1 MNFFSVIA
9 CFSEKISK
17 FAANF
22 KNMQEDK
29 SDIMDEDLLEGESY
43 NSSSEVNEVYPNA
56 EVRVTRAQYSTLHI
70 KRLVEERKELI
81 IDPDFQRG
89 NVWAKKQGAELVE
102 SILMGI
108 PIPVMYLFEM
118 RDGKKQV
125 VDGRQRISA
134 ILDFLNNKLVLRD
147 LKILVGYNDCRFS
160 DLDAKMQGIFEDSQM
175 YFYIIQPPTPERVK
189 YDIFDRVN
197 RGGTRLTN
205 QEMRNA
211 LYRGK
216 STRLISELSKTDE
229 FLRATGRG
237 ISPKRMKDNY
247 VILRSIS
254 FYLLFQKSETVLEQN
269 GEAIEYKSDIDDFL
283 AKMMIFINEKAS
295 DELIADCKT
304 MFLRAMNNS
313 YEIMGEDA
321 YRFAAYEEKD
331 GRPRKRPINMPLFE
345 MLVYIFSYE
354 CVSVNPQITRNSIN
368 RFKASYDYQNMLMSN
383 VDSSTNVAERF
394 NAAKKLIEQIK
405 NDTANNH
412 Q

>member
-1 MNFFSVIA
+1 
-9 CFSEKISK
+9 
-17 FAANF
+17 
-22 KNMQEDK
+22 MQEDR
-29 SDIMDEDLLEGESY
+29 DIDRYDDLLEGESY
-43 NSSSEVNEVYPNA
+43 NSSAEVNEVYPNA

-70 KRLVEERKELI
+70 KRLVEDRKELI

-134 ILDFLNNKLVLRD
+134 ILDFLNDKLVLKD
-147 LKILVGYNDCRFS
+147 LKILPEYNDCKFS

-216 STRLISELSKTDE
+216 STRLISELSKTEE
-229 FLRATGRG
+229 FLRATGHG
-237 ISPKRMKDNY
+237 ISPKRKKDNY
-247 VILRSIS
+247 VVLRTIS
-254 FYLLFQKSETVLEQN
+254 FYLLYRKADVVLKQN

-295 DELIADCKT
+295 DELIADCRT

-313 YEIMGEDA
+313 YRIMGEDA
-321 YRFAAYEEKD
+321 YRFAAYEDESGKS
-331 GRPRKRPINMPLFE
+331 RKRPINMPLFE
-345 MLVYIFSYE
+345 MLAYIFSDD
-354 CVSVNPQITRNSIN
+354 CVTNNSQITRDAIN
-368 RFKASYDYQNMLMSN
+368 KFKDTYDYQKMLMSN
-383 VDSSTNVAERF
+383 VDSSTNVTERF
-394 NAAKKLIEQIK
+394 STAKKLLEQIK
-405 NDTANNH
+405 HDTANID
-412 Q
+412 

>member
-1 MNFFSVIA
+1 
-9 CFSEKISK
+9 
-17 FAANF
+17 
-22 KNMQEDK
+22 MQEDR
-29 SDIMDEDLLEGESY
+29 DIDRYDDLLEGESY
-43 NSSSEVNEVYPNA
+43 NSSAEVNEVYPNA

-70 KRLVEERKELI
+70 KRLVEDRKELI

-102 SILMGI
+102 SILMGL

-134 ILDFLNNKLVLRD
+134 ILDFLNDKLVLKD
-147 LKILVGYNDCRFS
+147 LKILPEYNDCKFS

-197 RGGTRLTN
+197 RSGTRLTN

-216 STRLISELSKTDE
+216 STRLISELSKTEE
-229 FLRATGRG
+229 FLRATGHG
-237 ISPKRMKDNY
+237 ISPKRKKDNY
-247 VILRSIS
+247 VVLRTIS
-254 FYLLFQKSETVLEQN
+254 FYLLYRKADVVLKQN

-295 DELIADCKT
+295 DELIADCRT

-313 YEIMGEDA
+313 YRIMGEDA
-321 YRFAAYEEKD
+321 YRFAAYEDESGKS
-331 GRPRKRPINMPLFE
+331 RKRPINMPLFE
-345 MLVYIFSYE
+345 MLAYIFSDD
-354 CVSVNPQITRNSIN
+354 CVTNNSQITRDAIN
-368 RFKASYDYQNMLMSN
+368 KFKDTYDYQKMLMSN
-383 VDSSTNVAERF
+383 VDSSTNVTERF
-394 NAAKKLIEQIK
+394 STAKKLLEQIK
-405 NDTANNH
+405 HDTANID
-412 Q
+412 

>member
-1 MNFFSVIA
+1 M
-9 CFSEKISK
+9 E
-17 FAANF
+17 
-22 KNMQEDK
+22 
-29 SDIMDEDLLEGESY
+29 EDLLEGESY
-43 NSSSEVNEVYPNA
+43 NSSAEVNEVYPNA

-70 KRLVEERKELI
+70 KRLVEDRKELI

-118 RDGKKQV
+118 RDGSKQV
-125 VDGRQRISA
+125 VDGRQRIAA
-134 ILDFLNNKLVLRD
+134 ILDFLNDKLILRD
-147 LKILVGYNDCRFS
+147 LKILPEYNNFKFS

-216 STRLISELSKTDE
+216 STRLISELSKSEE
-229 FLRATGRG
+229 FLRATGHG
-237 ISPKRMKDNY
+237 ISSKRQKDNY
-247 VILRSIS
+247 VVLRSIS
-254 FYLLFQKSETVLEQN
+254 FYLLYKKSEIVLKQN
-269 GEAIEYKSDIDDFL
+269 GESIEYKSDIDDFL

-295 DELIADCKT
+295 DELIADCRA

-313 YEIMGEDA
+313 YDIMGEDA
-321 YRFAAYEEKD
+321 YRFAAYEDENGKS
-331 GRPRKRPINMPLFE
+331 RKRPINMPLFE
-345 MLVYIFSYE
+345 MLVFIFSDD
-354 CVSVNPQITRNSIN
+354 CVTTNKFVTRNAIN
-368 RFKASYDYQNMLMSN
+368 KFKESYDYQKMLMSN
-383 VDSSTNVAERF
+383 VDSSTNVTERF
-394 NAAKKLIEQIK
+394 TTALKLIKQIK
-405 NDTANNH
+405 DDTSNNN

>member
-1 MNFFSVIA
+1 MS
-9 CFSEKISK
+9 
-17 FAANF
+17 
-22 KNMQEDK
+22 EDK
-29 SDIMDEDLLEGESY
+29 NINMEEDLLEGESY
-43 NSSSEVNEVYPNA
+43 NSSAEVNEVYPNA

-70 KRLVEERKELI
+70 KRLVEDRKELI

-118 RDGKKQV
+118 RDGSKQV
-125 VDGRQRISA
+125 VDGRQRIAA
-134 ILDFLNNKLVLRD
+134 ILDFLNDKLILRD
-147 LKILVGYNDCRFS
+147 LKILPEYNNFKFS

-216 STRLISELSKTDE
+216 STRLISELSKSEE
-229 FLRATGRG
+229 FLRATGHG
-237 ISPKRMKDNY
+237 ISSKRQKDNY
-247 VILRSIS
+247 VVLRSIS
-254 FYLLFQKSETVLEQN
+254 FYLLYKKSEIVLKQN
-269 GEAIEYKSDIDDFL
+269 GESIEYKSDIDDFL

-295 DELIADCKT
+295 DELIADCRA

-313 YEIMGEDA
+313 YDIMGEDA
-321 YRFAAYEEKD
+321 YRFAAYEDENGKS
-331 GRPRKRPINMPLFE
+331 RKRPINMPLFE
-345 MLVYIFSYE
+345 MLVFIFSE
-354 CVSVNPQITRNSIN
+354 DCVTTNKFVTRNAIN
-368 RFKASYDYQNMLMSN
+368 KFKESYDYQKMLMSN
-383 VDSSTNVAERF
+383 VDSSTNVTERF
-394 NAAKKLIEQIK
+394 TTALKLIKQIK
-405 NDTANNH
+405 DDTSNNN

>member
-1 MNFFSVIA
+1 MS
-9 CFSEKISK
+9 
-17 FAANF
+17 
-22 KNMQEDK
+22 EDK
-29 SDIMDEDLLEGESY
+29 NINMEEDLLEGESY
-43 NSSSEVNEVYPNA
+43 NSSAEVNEVYPNA

-70 KRLVEERKELI
+70 KRLVEDRKELI

-118 RDGKKQV
+118 RDGSKQV
-125 VDGRQRISA
+125 VDGRQRIAA
-134 ILDFLNNKLVLRD
+134 ILDFLNDKLILRD
-147 LKILVGYNDCRFS
+147 LKILPEYNNFKFS

-216 STRLISELSKTDE
+216 STRLISELSKSEE
-229 FLRATGRG
+229 FLRATGHG
-237 ISPKRMKDNY
+237 ISSKRQKDNY
-247 VILRSIS
+247 VVLRSIS
-254 FYLLFQKSETVLEQN
+254 FYLLYKKSEIVLKQN
-269 GEAIEYKSDIDDFL
+269 GESIEYKSDIDDFL

-295 DELIADCKT
+295 DELIADCRA

-313 YEIMGEDA
+313 YDIMGEDA
-321 YRFAAYEEKD
+321 YRFAAYEDEN
-331 GRPRKRPINMPLFE
+331 GRSRKRPINMPLFE
-345 MLVYIFSYE
+345 MLVFIFSDD
-354 CVSVNPQITRNSIN
+354 CVTTNKLVTRNAIN
-368 RFKASYDYQNMLMSN
+368 KFKESYDYQKMLMSN
-383 VDSSTNVAERF
+383 VDSSTNVTERF
-394 NAAKKLIEQIK
+394 TTALKLIKQIK
-405 NDTANNH
+405 DDTSNNN

>member
-1 MNFFSVIA
+1 
-9 CFSEKISK
+9 
-17 FAANF
+17 
-22 KNMQEDK
+22 MQEDPYVNK
-29 SDIMDEDLLEGESY
+29 DEELLEGESY
-43 NSSSEVNEVYPNA
+43 NSSSEVNQVYPNA

-70 KRLVEERKELI
+70 KRLVEDRKELV

-134 ILDFLNNKLVLRD
+134 ILDFLNDKLVLKD
-147 LKILVGYNDCRFS
+147 LKILPKYNDCRFS

-216 STRLISELSKTDE
+216 STRLISELSKTEE
-229 FLRATGRG
+229 FLKATGHG
-237 ISPKRMKDNY
+237 ISPKRKKDHY
-247 VILRSIS
+247 VILRTIS
-254 FYLLFQKSETVLEQN
+254 FYLLYKKSDIVLEQN
-269 GEAIEYKSDIDDFL
+269 GETIEYKSDIDDFL
-283 AKMMIFINEKAS
+283 AKMMVFINEKAS
-295 DELIADCKT
+295 EELIDDCRT
-304 MFLRAMNNS
+304 NFLRAMNNS
-313 YEIMGEDA
+313 YSIMGEDA
-321 YRFAAYEEKD
+321 YRFAAYEDENGKS
-331 GRPRKRPINMPLFE
+331 RKRPINMPLFE
-345 MLVYIFSYE
+345 MLVYVFSDD
-354 CVSVNPQITRNSIN
+354 CVTKNTQITRKAIKK
-368 RFKASYDYQNMLMSN
+368 FKDSYDYQKMLMSN
-383 VDSSTNVAERF
+383 VDSSTNVLERF
-394 NAAKKLIEQIK
+394 STANKLLEQIK
-405 NDTANNH
+405 DDTANNY
-412 Q
+412 

>member
-1 MNFFSVIA
+1 
-9 CFSEKISK
+9 
-17 FAANF
+17 
-22 KNMQEDK
+22 MQEDIEI
-29 SDIMDEDLLEGESY
+29 DRDDDLLEGESY
-43 NSSSEVNEVYPNA
+43 NSSAEVNEVYPNA

-134 ILDFLNNKLVLRD
+134 ILDFLNDKLVLKD
-147 LKILVGYNDCRFS
+147 LKILPEYNDCKFT

-216 STRLISELSKTDE
+216 STRLISELSKSEE
-229 FLRATGRG
+229 FLRATGHG
-237 ISPKRMKDNY
+237 ISPKRQKDNY
-247 VILRSIS
+247 VVLRTIS
-254 FYLLFQKSETVLEQN
+254 FYLLYKKSELVIKQN
-269 GEAIEYKSDIDDFL
+269 GESIEYKSDIDDFL

-295 DELIADCKT
+295 DELIADCRA

-313 YEIMGEDA
+313 YDIMGEGA
-321 YRFAAYEEKD
+321 YRFAAYEVETGKS
-331 GRPRKRPINMPLFE
+331 RKRPINMPLFE
-345 MLVYIFSYE
+345 MLVYIFSDS
-354 CVSVNPQITRNSIN
+354 CVRKDIQVTRDVIE
-368 RFKASYDYQNMLMSN
+368 RFKDSYDYQILLMSN
-383 VDSSTNVAERF
+383 VDSSINVMERF
-394 NAAKKLIEQIK
+394 TIAEKLLEQIK
-405 NDTANNH
+405 NDTANSN
-412 Q
+412 

>member
-1 MNFFSVIA
+1 MS
-9 CFSEKISK
+9 
-17 FAANF
+17 
-22 KNMQEDK
+22 EDK
-29 SDIMDEDLLEGESY
+29 NINMEEDLLEGESY
-43 NSSSEVNEVYPNA
+43 NSSAEVNEVYPNA

-70 KRLVEERKELI
+70 KRLVEDRKELI

-118 RDGKKQV
+118 RDGSKQV
-125 VDGRQRISA
+125 VDGRQRIAA
-134 ILDFLNNKLVLRD
+134 ILDFLNDKLILRD
-147 LKILVGYNDCRFS
+147 LKILPEYNNFKFS

-216 STRLISELSKTDE
+216 STRLISELSKSEE
-229 FLRATGRG
+229 FLRATGHG
-237 ISPKRMKDNY
+237 ISSKRQKDNY
-247 VILRSIS
+247 VVLRSIS
-254 FYLLFQKSETVLEQN
+254 FYLLYKKSEIVLKQN
-269 GEAIEYKSDIDDFL
+269 GESIEYKSDIDDFL

-295 DELIADCKT
+295 DELIADCRA

-313 YEIMGEDA
+313 YDIMGEDA
-321 YRFAAYEEKD
+321 YRFAAYEDENGKN
-331 GRPRKRPINMPLFE
+331 RKRPINMPLFE
-345 MLVYIFSYE
+345 MLVFIFSDD
-354 CVSVNPQITRNSIN
+354 CVTTNKFVTRNAIN
-368 RFKASYDYQNMLMSN
+368 KFKESYDYQKMLMSN
-383 VDSSTNVAERF
+383 VDSSTNVTERF
-394 NAAKKLIEQIK
+394 TTALKLIKQIK
-405 NDTANNH
+405 DDTSNNN

>member
-1 MNFFSVIA
+1 MS
-9 CFSEKISK
+9 
-17 FAANF
+17 
-22 KNMQEDK
+22 EDK
-29 SDIMDEDLLEGESY
+29 NINMEEDLLEGESY
-43 NSSSEVNEVYPNA
+43 NSSAEVNEVYPNA

-70 KRLVEERKELI
+70 KRLVEDRKELI

-108 PIPVMYLFEM
+108 PIPVMYLFEVK
-118 RDGKKQV
+118 DGKKQV
-125 VDGRQRISA
+125 VDGRQRITA
-134 ILDFLNNKLVLRD
+134 ILDFLNDKLVLRD
-147 LKILVGYNDCRFS
+147 LKILPKYNDCKFS

-216 STRLISELSKTDE
+216 STRLISELSKSEE
-229 FLRATGRG
+229 FLRATGHG
-237 ISPKRMKDNY
+237 ISPKRQKDNY
-247 VILRSIS
+247 VVLRTIS
-254 FYLLFQKSETVLEQN
+254 FYLLYRKAEVVLRQN

-295 DELIADCKT
+295 DELIADCRA

-313 YEIMGEDA
+313 YDIMGEDA
-321 YRFAAYEEKD
+321 YRFAAYEDENGKS
-331 GRPRKRPINMPLFE
+331 RKRPINMPLFE
-345 MLVYIFSYE
+345 MLVYIFSDD
-354 CVSVNPQITRNSIN
+354 CVSINPQITRNAIDK
-368 RFKASYDYQNMLMSN
+368 FKDTYDYQKMLMSN
-383 VDSSTNVAERF
+383 VDSSTNVTERF
-394 NAAKKLIEQIK
+394 STAKKLIDQIK
-405 NDTANNH
+405 HDTANNY

>member
-1 MNFFSVIA
+1 
-9 CFSEKISK
+9 
-17 FAANF
+17 
-22 KNMQEDK
+22 MQEDR
-29 SDIMDEDLLEGESY
+29 DIDRYDDLLEGESY
-43 NSSSEVNEVYPNA
+43 NSSAEVNEVYPNA

-70 KRLVEERKELI
+70 KRLVEDRKELI

-134 ILDFLNNKLVLRD
+134 ILDFLNEKLVLKD
-147 LKILVGYNDCRFS
+147 LKILPEYNDCKFS

-216 STRLISELSKTDE
+216 STRLISELSKTEE
-229 FLRATGRG
+229 FLRATGHG
-237 ISPKRMKDNY
+237 ISPKRKKDNY
-247 VILRSIS
+247 VILRTIS
-254 FYLLFQKSETVLEQN
+254 FYLLYRKADVVLKQN

-295 DELIADCKT
+295 DELIADCRT

-313 YEIMGEDA
+313 YRIMGEDA
-321 YRFAAYEEKD
+321 YRFAAYEDESGKS
-331 GRPRKRPINMPLFE
+331 RKRPINMPLFE
-345 MLVYIFSYE
+345 MLAYIFSDD
-354 CVSVNPQITRNSIN
+354 CVTNNSKITRDAIN
-368 RFKASYDYQNMLMSN
+368 KFKDTYDYQKMLMSN
-383 VDSSTNVAERF
+383 VDSSTNVSERF
-394 NAAKKLIEQIK
+394 STAKKLLEQIK
-405 NDTANNH
+405 HDTANID
-412 Q
+412 

>member
-1 MNFFSVIA
+1 MS
-9 CFSEKISK
+9 
-17 FAANF
+17 
-22 KNMQEDK
+22 EDK
-29 SDIMDEDLLEGESY
+29 NINMEEDLLEGESY
-43 NSSSEVNEVYPNA
+43 NSSAEVNEVYPNA

-70 KRLVEERKELI
+70 KRLVEDRKELI

-118 RDGKKQV
+118 RDGSKQV
-125 VDGRQRISA
+125 VDGRQRIAA
-134 ILDFLNNKLVLRD
+134 ILDFLNDKLILKD
-147 LKILVGYNDCRFS
+147 LKILPEYNNFKFS

-216 STRLISELSKTDE
+216 STRLISELSKSEE
-229 FLRATGRG
+229 FLRATGHG
-237 ISPKRMKDNY
+237 ISSKRQKDNY
-247 VILRSIS
+247 VVLRSIS
-254 FYLLFQKSETVLEQN
+254 FYLLYKKSEIVLKQN
-269 GEAIEYKSDIDDFL
+269 GESIEYKSDIDDFL

-295 DELIADCKT
+295 DELIADCRA

-313 YEIMGEDA
+313 YDIMGEDA
-321 YRFAAYEEKD
+321 YRFAAYEDENGKS
-331 GRPRKRPINMPLFE
+331 RKRPINMPLFE
-345 MLVYIFSYE
+345 MLVFIFSDD
-354 CVSVNPQITRNSIN
+354 CVTTNKLVTRNAIN
-368 RFKASYDYQNMLMSN
+368 KFKESYDYQKMLMSN
-383 VDSSTNVAERF
+383 VDSSTNVTERF
-394 NAAKKLIEQIK
+394 TTALKLIKQIK
-405 NDTANNH
+405 DDTSNNN

>member
-1 MNFFSVIA
+1 
-9 CFSEKISK
+9 
-17 FAANF
+17 
-22 KNMQEDK
+22 MQEDIEI
-29 SDIMDEDLLEGESY
+29 DRDDDLLEGESY
-43 NSSSEVNEVYPNA
+43 NSSAEVNEVYPNA

-134 ILDFLNNKLVLRD
+134 ILDFLNDKLVLKD
-147 LKILVGYNDCRFS
+147 LKILPEYNDCKFT

-216 STRLISELSKTDE
+216 STRLISELSKSEE
-229 FLRATGRG
+229 FLRATGHG
-237 ISPKRMKDNY
+237 ISPKRQKDNY
-247 VILRSIS
+247 VVLRTIS
-254 FYLLFQKSETVLEQN
+254 FYLLYKKSELVIKQN
-269 GEAIEYKSDIDDFL
+269 GESIEYKSDIDDFL

-295 DELIADCKT
+295 DELIADCRA

-313 YEIMGEDA
+313 YDIMGEGA
-321 YRFAAYEEKD
+321 YRFAAYEVETGKS
-331 GRPRKRPINMPLFE
+331 RKRPINMPLFE
-345 MLVYIFSYE
+345 MLVYIFSDS
-354 CVSVNPQITRNSIN
+354 CVRKDIQVTRDVIE
-368 RFKASYDYQNMLMSN
+368 RFKDSYDYQILLMSN
-383 VDSSTNVAERF
+383 VDSSINVMERF
-394 NAAKKLIEQIK
+394 TTAEKLLEQIK
-405 NDTANNH
+405 NDTANSN
-412 Q
+412 

>member
-1 MNFFSVIA
+1 MRTNCELIML
-9 CFSEKISK
+9 EY
-17 FAANF
+17 
-22 KNMQEDK
+22 KNINLEE
-29 SDIMDEDLLEGESY
+29 SLLEGETY
-43 NSSSEVNEVYPNA
+43 NSSAEVSKVYPNA

-70 KRLVEERKELI
+70 KRLVEDRKELI

-118 RDGKKQV
+118 RDGNKQI
-125 VDGRQRISA
+125 VDGRQRITA
-134 ILDFLNNKLVLRD
+134 ILAFLNNKLILRD
-147 LKILVGYNDCRFS
+147 LKILTDYNNCRFS

-216 STRLISELSKTDE
+216 ATRLISELSKSEE
-229 FLRATGRG
+229 FLKATGHG
-237 ISPKRMKDNY
+237 ISSKHQKDNY
-247 VILRSIS
+247 VVLRSIS
-254 FYLLFQKSETVLEQN
+254 FYLLYKKSEFVLKQN
-269 GEAIEYKSDIDDFL
+269 GEPIEYKSDIDDFL

-295 DELIADCKT
+295 DELIADCRA

-313 YEIMGEDA
+313 YDIMGEDA
-321 YRFAAYEEKD
+321 YRFAAYEDENGKS
-331 GRPRKRPINMPLFE
+331 RKRPINMPLFE
-345 MLVYIFSYE
+345 MLVFIFSDD
-354 CVSVNPQITRNSIN
+354 CVTTNKFVTRNAIN
-368 RFKASYDYQNMLMSN
+368 KFKESYDYQKMLMSN
-383 VDSSTNVAERF
+383 VDSSTNVTERF
-394 NAAKKLIEQIK
+394 TTALKLIKQIK
-405 NDTANNH
+405 DDTSNNN

>member
-1 MNFFSVIA
+1 MS
-9 CFSEKISK
+9 
-17 FAANF
+17 
-22 KNMQEDK
+22 EDK
-29 SDIMDEDLLEGESY
+29 NINMEEDLLEGESY
-43 NSSSEVNEVYPNA
+43 NSSAEVNEVYPNA

-70 KRLVEERKELI
+70 KRLVEDRKELI

-118 RDGKKQV
+118 RDGSKQV
-125 VDGRQRISA
+125 VDGRQRIAA
-134 ILDFLNNKLVLRD
+134 ILDFLNDKLILRD
-147 LKILVGYNDCRFS
+147 LKILSEYNNFKFS

-216 STRLISELSKTDE
+216 STRLISELSKSEE
-229 FLRATGRG
+229 FLRATGHG
-237 ISPKRMKDNY
+237 ISSKRQKDNY
-247 VILRSIS
+247 VVLRSIS
-254 FYLLFQKSETVLEQN
+254 FYLLYKKSEIVLKQN
-269 GEAIEYKSDIDDFL
+269 GESIEYKSDIDDFL

-295 DELIADCKT
+295 DELIADCRA

-313 YEIMGEDA
+313 YDIMGEDA
-321 YRFAAYEEKD
+321 YRFAAYEDENGKS
-331 GRPRKRPINMPLFE
+331 RKRPINMPLFE
-345 MLVYIFSYE
+345 MLVFIFSDD
-354 CVSVNPQITRNSIN
+354 CVTTNKLVTRNAIN
-368 RFKASYDYQNMLMSN
+368 KFKESYDYQKMLMSN
-383 VDSSTNVAERF
+383 VDSSTNVTERF
-394 NAAKKLIEQIK
+394 TTALKLIKQIK
-405 NDTANNH
+405 DDTSNNN

>member
-1 MNFFSVIA
+1 
-9 CFSEKISK
+9 
-17 FAANF
+17 
-22 KNMQEDK
+22 MQEDR
-29 SDIMDEDLLEGESY
+29 DIDRYDDLLEGESY
-43 NSSSEVNEVYPNA
+43 NSSAEVNEVYPNA

-70 KRLVEERKELI
+70 KRLVEDRKELI

-134 ILDFLNNKLVLRD
+134 ILDFLNDKLVLKD
-147 LKILVGYNDCRFS
+147 LKILPEYNDCKFS

-216 STRLISELSKTDE
+216 STRLISELSKTEE
-229 FLRATGRG
+229 FLRATGHG
-237 ISPKRMKDNY
+237 ISPKRKKDNY
-247 VILRSIS
+247 VVLRTIS
-254 FYLLFQKSETVLEQN
+254 FYLLYRKADVVLKQN

-295 DELIADCKT
+295 DELIADCRT

-313 YEIMGEDA
+313 YRIMGEDA
-321 YRFAAYEEKD
+321 YRFAAYEDESGKS
-331 GRPRKRPINMPLFE
+331 RKRPINMPLFE
-345 MLVYIFSYE
+345 MLAYIFSDD
-354 CVSVNPQITRNSIN
+354 CVTNNSQITRDVIN
-368 RFKASYDYQNMLMSN
+368 KFKDTYDYQKMLMSN
-383 VDSSTNVAERF
+383 VDSSTNVSERF
-394 NAAKKLIEQIK
+394 STAKKLLEQIK
-405 NDTANNH
+405 HDTANID
-412 Q
+412 

>member
-1 MNFFSVIA
+1 
-9 CFSEKISK
+9 
-17 FAANF
+17 
-22 KNMQEDK
+22 MQEDRDR
-29 SDIMDEDLLEGESY
+29 DIDRYDDLLEGESY
-43 NSSSEVNEVYPNA
+43 NSSAEVNEVYPNA

-70 KRLVEERKELI
+70 KRLVEDRKELI

-134 ILDFLNNKLVLRD
+134 ILDFLNDKLVLKD
-147 LKILVGYNDCRFS
+147 LKILPEYNDCKFS

-216 STRLISELSKTDE
+216 STRLISELSKTEE
-229 FLRATGRG
+229 FLRATGHG
-237 ISPKRMKDNY
+237 MSPKRKKDNY
-247 VILRSIS
+247 VILRTIS
-254 FYLLFQKSETVLEQN
+254 FYLLYRKADVVLKQN

-295 DELIADCKT
+295 DELIADCRT

-313 YEIMGEDA
+313 YRIMGEDA
-321 YRFAAYEEKD
+321 YRFAAYEDESGKS
-331 GRPRKRPINMPLFE
+331 RKRPINMPLFE
-345 MLVYIFSYE
+345 MLAYIFSDD
-354 CVSVNPQITRNSIN
+354 CVTNNSQITRDAIN
-368 RFKASYDYQNMLMSN
+368 KFKDTYDYQKMLMSN
-383 VDSSTNVAERF
+383 VDSSTNVSERF
-394 NAAKKLIEQIK
+394 STAKKLLEQIK
-405 NDTANNH
+405 HDTANID
-412 Q
+412 

>member
-1 MNFFSVIA
+1 MS
-9 CFSEKISK
+9 
-17 FAANF
+17 
-22 KNMQEDK
+22 EDK
-29 SDIMDEDLLEGESY
+29 NINMEEDFLEGESY
-43 NSSSEVNEVYPNA
+43 NSSAEVNEVYPNA

-70 KRLVEERKELI
+70 KRLVEDRKELI

-118 RDGKKQV
+118 RDGSKQV
-125 VDGRQRISA
+125 VDGRQRIAA
-134 ILDFLNNKLVLRD
+134 ILDFLNDKLILRD
-147 LKILVGYNDCRFS
+147 LKILPEYNNFKFS

-216 STRLISELSKTDE
+216 STRLISELSKSEE
-229 FLRATGRG
+229 FLRATGHG
-237 ISPKRMKDNY
+237 ISSKRQKDNY
-247 VILRSIS
+247 VVLRSIS
-254 FYLLFQKSETVLEQN
+254 FYLLYKKSEIVLKQN
-269 GEAIEYKSDIDDFL
+269 GESIEYKSDIDDFL

-295 DELIADCKT
+295 DELIADCRA

-313 YEIMGEDA
+313 YDIMGEDA
-321 YRFAAYEEKD
+321 YRFAAYEDENGKS
-331 GRPRKRPINMPLFE
+331 RKRPINMPLFE
-345 MLVYIFSYE
+345 MLVFIFSDD
-354 CVSVNPQITRNSIN
+354 CVTTNKLVTRNAIN
-368 RFKASYDYQNMLMSN
+368 KFKESYDYQKMLMSN
-383 VDSSTNVAERF
+383 VDSSTNVTERF
-394 NAAKKLIEQIK
+394 TTALKLIKQIK
-405 NDTANNH
+405 DDTSNNN

>member
-1 MNFFSVIA
+1 
-9 CFSEKISK
+9 
-17 FAANF
+17 
-22 KNMQEDK
+22 MQEDPYVNK
-29 SDIMDEDLLEGESY
+29 DEELLEGESY
-43 NSSSEVNEVYPNA
+43 NSSSEVNQVYPNA

-70 KRLVEERKELI
+70 KRLVEDRKELV

-134 ILDFLNNKLVLRD
+134 ILDFLNDKLVLKD
-147 LKILVGYNDCRFS
+147 LKILPKYNDCRFS

-216 STRLISELSKTDE
+216 STRLISELSKTEE
-229 FLRATGRG
+229 FLKATGHG
-237 ISPKRMKDNY
+237 ISPKRKKDHY
-247 VILRSIS
+247 VILRTIS
-254 FYLLFQKSETVLEQN
+254 FYLLYKKSDIVLEQN
-269 GEAIEYKSDIDDFL
+269 GETIEYKSDIDDFL
-283 AKMMIFINEKAS
+283 AKMMVFINEKAS
-295 DELIADCKT
+295 EELIDDCRTK
-304 MFLRAMNNS
+304 FLRAMNNS
-313 YEIMGEDA
+313 YSIMGEDA
-321 YRFAAYEEKD
+321 YRFAAYEDENGKS
-331 GRPRKRPINMPLFE
+331 RKRPINMPLFE
-345 MLVYIFSYE
+345 MLVYVFSDD
-354 CVSVNPQITRNSIN
+354 CVTKNTQITRKAIKK
-368 RFKASYDYQNMLMSN
+368 FKDSYDYQKMLMSN
-383 VDSSTNVAERF
+383 VDSSTNVLERF
-394 NAAKKLIEQIK
+394 STANKLLEQIK
-405 NDTANNH
+405 DDTANNY
-412 Q
+412 

>member
-1 MNFFSVIA
+1 
-9 CFSEKISK
+9 
-17 FAANF
+17 
-22 KNMQEDK
+22 MQEDR
-29 SDIMDEDLLEGESY
+29 DIDRYDDLLEGESY
-43 NSSSEVNEVYPNA
+43 NSSAEVNEVYPNA

-70 KRLVEERKELI
+70 KRLVEDRKELI

-134 ILDFLNNKLVLRD
+134 ILDFLNDKLVLKD
-147 LKILVGYNDCRFS
+147 LKILPEYNDCKFS

-216 STRLISELSKTDE
+216 STRLISELSKTEE
-229 FLRATGRG
+229 FLRATGHG
-237 ISPKRMKDNY
+237 ISPKRKKDNY
-247 VILRSIS
+247 VVLRTIS
-254 FYLLFQKSETVLEQN
+254 FYLLYRKADVVLKQN

-295 DELIADCKT
+295 DELIADCRT

-313 YEIMGEDA
+313 YRIMGEDA
-321 YRFAAYEEKD
+321 YRFVAYEDESGKS
-331 GRPRKRPINMPLFE
+331 RKRPINMPLFE
-345 MLVYIFSYE
+345 MLAYIFSDD
-354 CVSVNPQITRNSIN
+354 CVTNNSQITRDVIN
-368 RFKASYDYQNMLMSN
+368 KFKDTYDYHKMLMSN
-383 VDSSTNVAERF
+383 VDSSTNVSERF
-394 NAAKKLIEQIK
+394 STAKKLLEQIK
-405 NDTANNH
+405 HDTANID
-412 Q
+412 

>member
-1 MNFFSVIA
+1 MI
-9 CFSEKISK
+9 
-17 FAANF
+17 
-22 KNMQEDK
+22 
-29 SDIMDEDLLEGESY
+29 
-43 NSSSEVNEVYPNA
+43 EVYPNA

-70 KRLVEERKELI
+70 KRLVEDRKELI

-118 RDGKKQV
+118 RDGSKQV
-125 VDGRQRISA
+125 VDGRQRIAA
-134 ILDFLNNKLVLRD
+134 ILDFLNDKLILRD
-147 LKILVGYNDCRFS
+147 LKILPEYNNFKFS

-216 STRLISELSKTDE
+216 STRLISELSKSEE
-229 FLRATGRG
+229 FLRATGHG
-237 ISPKRMKDNY
+237 ISSKRQKDNY
-247 VILRSIS
+247 VVLRSIS
-254 FYLLFQKSETVLEQN
+254 FYLLYKKSEIVLKQN
-269 GEAIEYKSDIDDFL
+269 GESIEYKSDIDDFL

-295 DELIADCKT
+295 DELIADCRA

-313 YEIMGEDA
+313 YDIMGEDA
-321 YRFAAYEEKD
+321 YRFAAYEDENGKS
-331 GRPRKRPINMPLFE
+331 RKRPINMPLFE
-345 MLVYIFSYE
+345 MLVFIFSDD
-354 CVSVNPQITRNSIN
+354 CVTTNKLVTRNAIN
-368 RFKASYDYQNMLMSN
+368 KFKESYDYQKMLMSN
-383 VDSSTNVAERF
+383 VDSSTNVTERF
-394 NAAKKLIEQIK
+394 TTALKLIKQIK
-405 NDTANNH
+405 DDTSNNN

>member
-1 MNFFSVIA
+1 MN
-9 CFSEKISK
+9 
-17 FAANF
+17 
-22 KNMQEDK
+22 EDK
-29 SDIMDEDLLEGESY
+29 NNNIDEELLEGESY
-43 NSSSEVNEVYPNA
+43 NSSTEVNEVYPNA

-89 NVWAKKQGAELVE
+89 NVWANKQGAELVE

-118 RDGKKQV
+118 KDGKKQV

-134 ILDFLNNKLVLRD
+134 ILDFLNDKLVLRD
-147 LKILVGYNDCRFS
+147 LKILPEYNDCKFS

-216 STRLISELSKTDE
+216 STRLIAELSKSDE
-229 FLRATGRG
+229 FLRATGHG
-237 ISPKRMKDNY
+237 ISPKRQKDNY
-247 VILRSIS
+247 VVLRSIS
-254 FYLLFQKSETVLEQN
+254 FYLLYRKADVVLQQN
-269 GEAIEYKSDIDDFL
+269 GEVIEYKSDIDDFL

-295 DELIADCKT
+295 DELISDCRL
-304 MFLRAMNNS
+304 MFLRAMQHS
-313 YEIMGEDA
+313 YDIMGEDA
-321 YRFAAYEEKD
+321 YRFAAYVDENGKS
-331 GRPRKRPINMPLFE
+331 RKRPINMPLFE
-345 MLVYIFSYE
+345 MLVYIFSDD
-354 CVSVNPQITRNSIN
+354 CVSINPYITQTAIN
-368 RFKASYDYQNMLMSN
+368 KFKETYDYQKLLMNN
-383 VDSSTNVAERF
+383 VDSSTNVSERF
-394 NAAKKLIEQIK
+394 NTAKKLIEQIK
-405 NDTANNH
+405 NDTANYH

>member
-1 MNFFSVIA
+1 MS
-9 CFSEKISK
+9 
-17 FAANF
+17 
-22 KNMQEDK
+22 EDK
-29 SDIMDEDLLEGESY
+29 NINMEEDLLEGESY
-43 NSSSEVNEVYPNA
+43 NSSAEVNEVYPNA

-70 KRLVEERKELI
+70 KRLVEDRKELI

-118 RDGKKQV
+118 RDGSKQV
-125 VDGRQRISA
+125 VDGRQRIAA
-134 ILDFLNNKLVLRD
+134 ILDFLNDKLILKD
-147 LKILVGYNDCRFS
+147 LKILPEYNNFKFS

-216 STRLISELSKTDE
+216 STRLISELSKSEE
-229 FLRATGRG
+229 FLRATGHG
-237 ISPKRMKDNY
+237 ISSKRQKDNY
-247 VILRSIS
+247 VVLRSIS
-254 FYLLFQKSETVLEQN
+254 FYLLYKKSEIVLKQN
-269 GEAIEYKSDIDDFL
+269 GESIEYKSDIDDFL

-295 DELIADCKT
+295 DELIADCRA

-313 YEIMGEDA
+313 YDIMGEDA
-321 YRFAAYEEKD
+321 YRFAAYEDENGKS
-331 GRPRKRPINMPLFE
+331 RKRPINMPLFE
-345 MLVYIFSYE
+345 MLVFIFSDD
-354 CVSVNPQITRNSIN
+354 CVTTNKFVTRNAIN
-368 RFKASYDYQNMLMSN
+368 KFKESYDYQKMLMSN
-383 VDSSTNVAERF
+383 VDSSTNVTERF
-394 NAAKKLIEQIK
+394 TTALKLIKQIK
-405 NDTANNH
+405 DDTSNNN

>member
-1 MNFFSVIA
+1 
-9 CFSEKISK
+9 
-17 FAANF
+17 
-22 KNMQEDK
+22 MQK
-29 SDIMDEDLLEGESY
+29 DIDINNDEDFLEGESC
-43 NSSSEVNEVYPNA
+43 NSSTEVNKVYPNA

-70 KRLVEERKELI
+70 KRLVEERKELV

-134 ILDFLNNKLVLRD
+134 ILDFLNDILVLKD
-147 LKILVGYNDCRFS
+147 LKILPEYNDRKFS

-216 STRLISELSKTDE
+216 STRLISDLSKTEE
-229 FLRATGRG
+229 FLKATGHG
-237 ISPKRMKDNY
+237 ISPKRKKDHY
-247 VILRSIS
+247 VILRTIS
-254 FYLLFQKSETVLEQN
+254 FYLLYKKSDVILEQN

-283 AKMMIFINEKAS
+283 AKMMVFINEKAS
-295 DELIADCKT
+295 DKLIDDCREK
-304 MFLRAMNNS
+304 FLCAMNNS
-313 YEIMGEDA
+313 YSIMGEDA
-321 YRFAAYEEKD
+321 YRFAAFEDEYGKS
-331 GRPRKRPINMPLFE
+331 RKRPINMPLFE
-345 MLVYIFSYE
+345 MLAYIFSDD
-354 CVSVNPQITRNSIN
+354 CVTNNTQITRDAIN
-368 RFKASYDYQNMLMSN
+368 KFKDTSEYQKMLMSN
-383 VDSSTNVAERF
+383 VDSSTNVTERF
-394 NAAKKLIEQIK
+394 STAKKILEQIK
-405 NDTANNH
+405 HDTANNY
-412 Q
+412 

>member
-1 MNFFSVIA
+1 MS
-9 CFSEKISK
+9 
-17 FAANF
+17 
-22 KNMQEDK
+22 EDK
-29 SDIMDEDLLEGESY
+29 NINMEEDLLEGESY
-43 NSSSEVNEVYPNA
+43 NSSAEVNEVYPNA

-70 KRLVEERKELI
+70 KRLVEDRKELI

-118 RDGKKQV
+118 RDGSKQV
-125 VDGRQRISA
+125 VDGRQRIAA
-134 ILDFLNNKLVLRD
+134 ILDFLNDKLILRD
-147 LKILVGYNDCRFS
+147 LKILPEYNNFKFS

-216 STRLISELSKTDE
+216 STRLISELSKSEE
-229 FLRATGRG
+229 FLRATGHG
-237 ISPKRMKDNY
+237 ISSKRQKDNY
-247 VILRSIS
+247 VVLRSIS
-254 FYLLFQKSETVLEQN
+254 FYLLYKKSEIVLKQN
-269 GEAIEYKSDIDDFL
+269 GESIEYKSDIDDFL

-295 DELIADCKT
+295 DELIADCRA
-304 MFLRAMNNS
+304 MFLREMNNS
-313 YEIMGEDA
+313 YDIMGEDA
-321 YRFAAYEEKD
+321 YRFAAYEDENGKS
-331 GRPRKRPINMPLFE
+331 RKRPINMPLFE
-345 MLVYIFSYE
+345 MLVFIFSE
-354 CVSVNPQITRNSIN
+354 DCVTTNKFVTRNAIN
-368 RFKASYDYQNMLMSN
+368 KFKESYDYQKMLMSN
-383 VDSSTNVAERF
+383 VDSSTNVTERF
-394 NAAKKLIEQIK
+394 TTALKLIKQIK
-405 NDTANNH
+405 DDTSNNN

>member
-1 MNFFSVIA
+1 
-9 CFSEKISK
+9 
-17 FAANF
+17 
-22 KNMQEDK
+22 MQEDR
-29 SDIMDEDLLEGESY
+29 DIDRYDDLLEGESY
-43 NSSSEVNEVYPNA
+43 NSSAEVNEVYPNA

-70 KRLVEERKELI
+70 KRLVEDRKELI

-134 ILDFLNNKLVLRD
+134 ILDFLNDKLVLKD
-147 LKILVGYNDCRFS
+147 LKILPEYNDCKFS

-216 STRLISELSKTDE
+216 STRLISELSKTEE
-229 FLRATGRG
+229 FLRATGHG
-237 ISPKRMKDNY
+237 ISPKRKKDNY
-247 VILRSIS
+247 VVLRTIS
-254 FYLLFQKSETVLEQN
+254 FYLLYRKADVVLKQN

-295 DELIADCKT
+295 DELIADCRT

-313 YEIMGEDA
+313 YRIMGEDA
-321 YRFAAYEEKD
+321 YRFVAYEDESGKS
-331 GRPRKRPINMPLFE
+331 RKRPINMPLFE
-345 MLVYIFSYE
+345 MLAYIFSDD
-354 CVSVNPQITRNSIN
+354 CVTNNSQITRDAIN
-368 RFKASYDYQNMLMSN
+368 KFKDTYDYQKMLMSN
-383 VDSSTNVAERF
+383 VDSSTNVTERF
-394 NAAKKLIEQIK
+394 STAKKLLEQIK
-405 NDTANNH
+405 HDTANID
-412 Q
+412 

>member
-1 MNFFSVIA
+1 MS
-9 CFSEKISK
+9 
-17 FAANF
+17 
-22 KNMQEDK
+22 EDK
-29 SDIMDEDLLEGESY
+29 NINMEEDLLEGESY
-43 NSSSEVNEVYPNA
+43 NSSAEVNEVYPNA

-70 KRLVEERKELI
+70 KRLVEDRKELI

-118 RDGKKQV
+118 RDGSKQV
-125 VDGRQRISA
+125 VDGRQRIAA
-134 ILDFLNNKLVLRD
+134 ILDFLNDKLILRD
-147 LKILVGYNDCRFS
+147 LKILPEYNNFKFS

-216 STRLISELSKTDE
+216 STRLISELSKSEE
-229 FLRATGRG
+229 FLRATGHG
-237 ISPKRMKDNY
+237 ISSKRQKDNY
-247 VILRSIS
+247 VVLRSIS
-254 FYLLFQKSETVLEQN
+254 FYLLYKKSEFVLKQN
-269 GEAIEYKSDIDDFL
+269 GESIEYKSDIDDFL

-295 DELIADCKT
+295 DELIADCRA

-313 YEIMGEDA
+313 YDIMGEDA
-321 YRFAAYEEKD
+321 YRFAAYEDENGKS
-331 GRPRKRPINMPLFE
+331 RKRPINMPLFE
-345 MLVYIFSYE
+345 MLVFIFSDD
-354 CVSVNPQITRNSIN
+354 CVTTNKFVTRNAIN
-368 RFKASYDYQNMLMSN
+368 KFKESYDYQKMLMSN
-383 VDSSTNVAERF
+383 VDSSTNVTERF
-394 NAAKKLIEQIK
+394 TTALKLIKQIK
-405 NDTANNH
+405 DDTSNNN

>member
-1 MNFFSVIA
+1 MS
-9 CFSEKISK
+9 
-17 FAANF
+17 
-22 KNMQEDK
+22 EDK
-29 SDIMDEDLLEGESY
+29 NINMEEDLLEGESY
-43 NSSSEVNEVYPNA
+43 NSSAEVNEVYPNA

-70 KRLVEERKELI
+70 KRLVEDRKELI

-118 RDGKKQV
+118 RDGSKQV
-125 VDGRQRISA
+125 VDGRQRIAA
-134 ILDFLNNKLVLRD
+134 ILDFLNDKLILRD
-147 LKILVGYNDCRFS
+147 LKILPEYNNFKFS

-216 STRLISELSKTDE
+216 STRLISELSKSEE
-229 FLRATGRG
+229 FLRATGHG
-237 ISPKRMKDNY
+237 ISSKRQKDNY
-247 VILRSIS
+247 VVLRSIS
-254 FYLLFQKSETVLEQN
+254 FYLLYKKSEFVLKQN
-269 GEAIEYKSDIDDFL
+269 GESIEYKSDIDDFL

-295 DELIADCKT
+295 DELIADCRA

-313 YEIMGEDA
+313 YDIMGEDA
-321 YRFAAYEEKD
+321 YRFAAYEDENGKS
-331 GRPRKRPINMPLFE
+331 RKRPINMPLFE
-345 MLVYIFSYE
+345 MLVFIFSDD
-354 CVSVNPQITRNSIN
+354 CVTTNKFVTRNAIN
-368 RFKASYDYQNMLMSN
+368 KFKESYDYQKMLISN
-383 VDSSTNVAERF
+383 VDSSTNVTERF
-394 NAAKKLIEQIK
+394 TTALKLIKQIK
-405 NDTANNH
+405 DDTSNNN

>member
-1 MNFFSVIA
+1 
-9 CFSEKISK
+9 
-17 FAANF
+17 
-22 KNMQEDK
+22 MQEDR
-29 SDIMDEDLLEGESY
+29 DIDRYDDLLEGESY
-43 NSSSEVNEVYPNA
+43 NSSAEVNEVYPNA

-70 KRLVEERKELI
+70 KRLVEDRKELI

-134 ILDFLNNKLVLRD
+134 ILDFLNDKLVLKD
-147 LKILVGYNDCRFS
+147 LKILPEYNDCKFS

-216 STRLISELSKTDE
+216 STRLISELSKTEE
-229 FLRATGRG
+229 FLRATGHG
-237 ISPKRMKDNY
+237 ISPKRKKDNY
-247 VILRSIS
+247 VVLRTIS
-254 FYLLFQKSETVLEQN
+254 FYLLYRKADVVLKQN

-295 DELIADCKT
+295 DELIADCRT

-313 YEIMGEDA
+313 YRIMGEDA
-321 YRFAAYEEKD
+321 YRFAAYEDESGKS
-331 GRPRKRPINMPLFE
+331 RKRPINMPLFE
-345 MLVYIFSYE
+345 MLAYIFSDD
-354 CVSVNPQITRNSIN
+354 CVTNNSQITRDVIN
-368 RFKASYDYQNMLMSN
+368 KFKDTYDYQKMLMSN
-383 VDSSTNVAERF
+383 VDSSTNVTERF
-394 NAAKKLIEQIK
+394 STAKKLLEQIK
-405 NDTANNH
+405 HDTANID
-412 Q
+412 

>member
-1 MNFFSVIA
+1 
-9 CFSEKISK
+9 
-17 FAANF
+17 
-22 KNMQEDK
+22 MQEDR
-29 SDIMDEDLLEGESY
+29 DIDRYDDLLEGESY
-43 NSSSEVNEVYPNA
+43 NSSAEVNEVYPNA

-70 KRLVEERKELI
+70 KRLVEDRKELI

-134 ILDFLNNKLVLRD
+134 ILDFLNDKLVLKD
-147 LKILVGYNDCRFS
+147 LKILPEYNDCKFS

-197 RGGTRLTN
+197 KGGTRLTN

-216 STRLISELSKTDE
+216 STRLISELSKTEE
-229 FLRATGRG
+229 FLRATGHG
-237 ISPKRMKDNY
+237 ISPKRKKDNY
-247 VILRSIS
+247 VVLRTIS
-254 FYLLFQKSETVLEQN
+254 FYLLYKKADVVLKQN

-295 DELIADCKT
+295 DELIADCRT

-313 YEIMGEDA
+313 YRIMGEDA
-321 YRFAAYEEKD
+321 YRFAAYEDESGKS
-331 GRPRKRPINMPLFE
+331 RKRPINMPLFE
-345 MLVYIFSYE
+345 MLAYVFSDD
-354 CVSVNPQITRNSIN
+354 CVTNNSQITRDAIN
-368 RFKASYDYQNMLMSN
+368 KFKDTYDYQKMLMSN
-383 VDSSTNVAERF
+383 VDSSTNVSERF
-394 NAAKKLIEQIK
+394 STAKKLLEQIK
-405 NDTANNH
+405 HDTANID
-412 Q
+412 

>member
-1 MNFFSVIA
+1 MS
-9 CFSEKISK
+9 
-17 FAANF
+17 
-22 KNMQEDK
+22 EDK
-29 SDIMDEDLLEGESY
+29 NINMEEDLLEGESY
-43 NSSSEVNEVYPNA
+43 NSSAEVNEVYPNA

-70 KRLVEERKELI
+70 KRLVEDRKELI

-118 RDGKKQV
+118 RDGSKQV
-125 VDGRQRISA
+125 VDGRQRIAA
-134 ILDFLNNKLVLRD
+134 ILDFLNDKLILRD
-147 LKILVGYNDCRFS
+147 LKILPEYNNFKFS

-216 STRLISELSKTDE
+216 STRLISELSKSEE
-229 FLRATGRG
+229 FLRATGHG
-237 ISPKRMKDNY
+237 ISSKRQKDSY
-247 VILRSIS
+247 VVLRSIS
-254 FYLLFQKSETVLEQN
+254 FYLLYKKSEIVLKQN
-269 GEAIEYKSDIDDFL
+269 GESIEYKSDIDDFL

-295 DELIADCKT
+295 DELIADCRA

-313 YEIMGEDA
+313 YDIMGEDA
-321 YRFAAYEEKD
+321 YRFAAYEDENGKS
-331 GRPRKRPINMPLFE
+331 RKRPINMPLFE
-345 MLVYIFSYE
+345 MLVFIFSDD
-354 CVSVNPQITRNSIN
+354 CVTTNKFVTRNAIN
-368 RFKASYDYQNMLMSN
+368 KFKESYDYQKMLMSN
-383 VDSSTNVAERF
+383 VDSSTNVTERF
-394 NAAKKLIEQIK
+394 TTALKLIKQIK
-405 NDTANNH
+405 DDTSNNN

>member
-1 MNFFSVIA
+1 
-9 CFSEKISK
+9 
-17 FAANF
+17 
-22 KNMQEDK
+22 MQEDRDR
-29 SDIMDEDLLEGESY
+29 DIDRYDDLLEGESY
-43 NSSSEVNEVYPNA
+43 NSSAEVNEVYPNA

-70 KRLVEERKELI
+70 KRLVEDRKELI

-134 ILDFLNNKLVLRD
+134 ILDFLNDKLVLKD
-147 LKILVGYNDCRFS
+147 LKILPEYNDCKFS

-216 STRLISELSKTDE
+216 STRLISELSKTEE
-229 FLRATGRG
+229 FLRATGHG
-237 ISPKRMKDNY
+237 ISPKRKKDNY
-247 VILRSIS
+247 VVLRTIS
-254 FYLLFQKSETVLEQN
+254 FYLLYRKADVVLKQN

-295 DELIADCKT
+295 DELIADCRT

-313 YEIMGEDA
+313 YRIMGEDA
-321 YRFAAYEEKD
+321 YRFAAYEDESGKS
-331 GRPRKRPINMPLFE
+331 RKRPINMPLFE
-345 MLVYIFSYE
+345 MLAYIFSDD
-354 CVSVNPQITRNSIN
+354 CVTNNSQITRDAIN
-368 RFKASYDYQNMLMSN
+368 KFKDTYDYQKMLMSN
-383 VDSSTNVAERF
+383 VDSSTNVSERF
-394 NAAKKLIEQIK
+394 STAKKLLEQIK
-405 NDTANNH
+405 HDTANID
-412 Q
+412 

>member
-1 MNFFSVIA
+1 
-9 CFSEKISK
+9 
-17 FAANF
+17 
-22 KNMQEDK
+22 MQEDR
-29 SDIMDEDLLEGESY
+29 DIDRYDDLLEGESY
-43 NSSSEVNEVYPNA
+43 NSSAEVNEVYPNA

-70 KRLVEERKELI
+70 KRLVEDRKELI

-134 ILDFLNNKLVLRD
+134 ILDFLNDKLVLKD
-147 LKILVGYNDCRFS
+147 LKILPEYNDCKFS

-216 STRLISELSKTDE
+216 STRLISELSKTEE
-229 FLRATGRG
+229 FLRATGHG
-237 ISPKRMKDNY
+237 ISPKRKKDNY
-247 VILRSIS
+247 VILRTIS
-254 FYLLFQKSETVLEQN
+254 FYLLYRKADVVLKQN

-295 DELIADCKT
+295 DELIADCRT

-313 YEIMGEDA
+313 YRIMGEDA
-321 YRFAAYEEKD
+321 YRFAAYEDESGKS
-331 GRPRKRPINMPLFE
+331 RKRPINMPLFE
-345 MLVYIFSYE
+345 MLAYIFSDD
-354 CVSVNPQITRNSIN
+354 CVTNNSQITRDAIN
-368 RFKASYDYQNMLMSN
+368 KFKDTYDYQKMLMSN
-383 VDSSTNVAERF
+383 VDSSTNVTERF
-394 NAAKKLIEQIK
+394 STAKKLLEQIK
-405 NDTANNH
+405 HDTANID
-412 Q
+412 